1 MANSFTP
8 EQISQILEEFFKVVG
23 TRQYIGARYVPIF
36 GRKGEESIEWDNSA
50 PYEPLTIVLYQGN
63 SYTSRQYVPVGVEIT
78 NQEFWAIT
86 GNYNAQVEAY
96 RQEVRYILPYDETP
110 TEGSTKGV
118 TSDGIKK
125 AVDAA
130 VNVETTRATAAEKS
144 NSDAI
149 ATNST
154 AIASNTAMLNATT
167 QSPLKSLVDANTTAN
182 SEHTNMLA
190 GTVDSGLKSMIDAI
204 NPHKFAI
211 IGDSWADGWNGSTTI
226 TSFISLIQDM
236 TGYTPISYH
245 EGGAGWIAK
254 GKKTGKTY
262 VDFVSQLI
270 SEHGNDSFSFIIIQG
285 SLNDLT
291 NNNAASII
299 NAAKASINSLKSTFH
314 CTIYY
319 ALTPRANRIGF
330 SYYKD
335 LVNLNTGF
343 GNMGCVTFDDLTYS
357 LLWRPD
363 IYANDWCHLTDY
375 APIARYLVSHIF
387 GGGNG
392 FVPNVTANANITV
405 NNNSHVSDPYGQLLH
420 IGHKVIL
427 HGAFT
432 LTGISDF
439 KNGTVTDT
447 RLFSIPNQFAPMNL
461 RNSADS
467 AYVDRTI
474 NTVPFFVPQNSNAT
488 IYQAPTFN
496 LHYNEDDFTTSFNYV
511 AASFANYASNSIYA
525 GFTIE
530 WNDDSPTIVT
540 SNLNLTPTTW
550 FGVDNVQ

>member
-1 MANSFTP
+1 MAT
-8 EQISQILEEFFKVVG
+8 
-23 TRQYIGARYVPIF
+23 TQYIGARYVPIIV
-36 GRKGEESIEWDNSA
+36 GEWDKTRT
-50 PYEPLTIVLYQGN
+50 YEPLMVVTYQGA
-63 SYTSRQYVPVGVEIT
+63 SYTSRQYVPAGIEIT
-78 NQEFWAIT
+78 NESYWVLSA
-86 GNYNAQVEAY
+86 NYNAQIEAY
-96 RQEVRYILPYDETP
+96 RKEIRDILPYDETP

-125 AVDAA
+125 AIAA
-130 VNVETTRATAAEKS
+130 ETTRATAAEKS

-149 ATNST
+149 A
-154 AIASNTAMLNATT
+154 
-167 QSPLKSLVDANTTAN
+167 ANTTAN
-182 SEHTNMLA
+182 SVHTNQLA
-190 GTVDSGLKSMIDAI
+190 GTVDSGLKSLIDAI

-236 TGYTPISYH
+236 TGYTSISYH

-254 GKKTGKTY
+254 GTKIGKTY

-314 CTIYY
+314 CPIYY

-392 FVPNVTANANITV
+392 FVSNVTANANIIV
-405 NNNSHVSDPYGQLLH
+405 NNNSHVSDPYAQLLH

-439 KNGTVTDT
+439 KNGTVTDP

-461 RNSADS
+461 RNAADN

-474 NTVPFFVPQNSNAT
+474 NTVPFFIPQNSNAT

-496 LHYNEDDFTTSFNYV
+496 LHYNENDFTTSFNYV
-511 AASFANYASNSIYA
+511 ANSFANYASNSFYA

-540 SNLNLTPTTW
+540 SNLNLVPTTW
-550 FGVDNVQ
+550 YGVDNVQ

>member
-1 MANSFTP
+1 MAT
-8 EQISQILEEFFKVVG
+8 
-23 TRQYIGARYVPIF
+23 TQYIGARYVPIIV
-36 GRKGEESIEWDNSA
+36 GEWDKTRT
-50 PYEPLTIVLYQGN
+50 YEPLMVVTYQGA
-63 SYTSRQYVPVGVEIT
+63 SYTSRQYVPAGIEIT
-78 NQEFWAIT
+78 NESYWVLSA
-86 GNYNAQVEAY
+86 NYNAQVEAY
-96 RQEVRYILPYDETP
+96 RQEVRDILPYDEAP

-125 AVDAA
+125 AIAA
-130 VNVETTRATAAEKS
+130 ETTRATAAEKK
-144 NSDAI
+144 NASDI
-149 ATNST
+149 A
-154 AIASNTAMLNATT
+154 
-167 QSPLKSLVDANTTAN
+167 KH
-182 SEHTNMLA
+182 ENMLA
-190 GTVDSGLKSMIDAI
+190 GTTDSGLKSLIDAI

-211 IGDSWADGWNGSTTI
+211 IGDSWADGWNGSTSI
-226 TSFISLIQDM
+226 TSFISLMQDM

-254 GKKTGKTY
+254 GNKIGKTY

-299 NAAKASINSLKSTFH
+299 NAAKASINSLKSIFH
-314 CTIYY
+314 CPIYY

-392 FVPNVTANANITV
+392 FVPNVTANVDITV
-405 NNNSHVSDPYGQLLH
+405 NNNSHVTDPYGQLIH

-439 KNGTVTDT
+439 KNGTVKDT

-461 RNSADS
+461 RNAADN
-467 AYVDRTI
+467 AYVDRAI
-474 NTVPFFVPQNSNAT
+474 NTVPFFVPQNSNAS

-550 FGVDNVQ
+550 YGVDNVQ